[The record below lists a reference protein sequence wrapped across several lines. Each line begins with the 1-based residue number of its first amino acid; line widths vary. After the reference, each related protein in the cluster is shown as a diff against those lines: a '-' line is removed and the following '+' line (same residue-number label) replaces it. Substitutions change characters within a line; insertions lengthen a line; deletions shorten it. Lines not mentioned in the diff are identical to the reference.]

1 MRLGWTKNKNSTTYR
16 ALKTIR
22 VAGKNRTLVVKT
34 FGSDN
39 FICETYGVTDAK
51 AWAREQVRIMDDEEK
66 KEEPSFE
73 ITLHSGADLPPDA
86 RRCFNGGYLFLQQV
100 YYELGLDRIC
110 AMIRTRHRFSYDL
123 NSILSAW
130 STQGSFTPRPS

>member
-22 VAGKNRTLVVKT
+22 VDGKNRTLVVKT

-86 RRCFNGGYLFLQQV
+86 RRCFGSLTLSHLEITCKASNGFIFLSKFKFCIARYL
-100 YYELGLDRIC
+100 
-110 AMIRTRHRFSYDL
+110 
-123 NSILSAW
+123 
-130 STQGSFTPRPS
+130 